1 MRITILTLFPTMMKQ
16 VLETSIIGKAQKK
29 GTVQIDYVDIRDFAV
44 DTYGS
49 VDDRPY
55 GGGVGMI
62 LRVDVLHKALQSV
75 VTADSHVILTA
86 AGGTLFTQKKAR
98 DYADTKKHLIIIC
111 GHYEG
116 VDARIKKYIHEEIS
130 IGEYVLTGGELP
142 AAIIADAVTRLLPGT
157 FVKEGVTENET
168 YSKYAKE
175 PPAYTRPQ
183 EYEGQGVP
191 EVLLS
196 GDHQR
201 IGEWKEQCATNSQ
214 SAICNAK

>member
-1 MRITILTLFPTMMKQ
+1 MRISILTLFPDMMKSI
-16 VLETSIIGKAQKK
+16 LDTSIVGKAQKK
-29 GTVQIDYVDIRDFAV
+29 GAVQIDYVDIRDFAV
-44 DTYGS
+44 DSYGS

-86 AGGTLFTQKKAR
+86 AGGRLFSQKVAKE
-98 DYADTKKHLIIIC
+98 YATRKSHLVISC

-157 FVKEGVTENET
+157 FAKEGVTENET

-196 GDHQR
+196 GDHKK
-201 IGEWKEQCATNSQ
+201 IDEWKEQHVTNPRSPV
-214 SAICNAK
+214 IDAK